1 MLRWLAT
8 FAIAALLVL
17 NLVVPGTSIG
27 RRAAEG
33 AVRNEAPN
41 GVAQLGSRLP
51 DFTLLDRSGEPFRL
65 ADLRGHRV
73 LLTFER
79 SLDW

>member
-8 FAIAALLVL
+8 FGIVALLLL
-17 NLVVPGTSIG
+17 NLLVPSTPIG

-33 AVRNEAPN
+33 AVRSEAPDS
-41 GVAQLGSRLP
+41 VAKLGSRLP
-51 DFTLLDRSGEPFRL
+51 DFTLLDLDGEPFRI

>member
-8 FAIAALLVL
+8 LGIAALLVL
-17 NLVVPGTSIG
+17 NLLVPSTPIG
-27 RRAAEG
+27 RRAAEA

-41 GVAQLGSRLP
+41 AVAKLGSRLP
-51 DFTLLDRSGEPFRL
+51 DFTLLDLDGEPFRIT
-65 ADLRGHRV
+65 DLHGHRV

>member
-8 FAIAALLVL
+8 LGIAALLAL
-17 NLVVPGTSIG
+17 NLLMPSTSIG

-33 AVRNEAPN
+33 AVRHEAPA
-41 GVAQLGSRLP
+41 GVARLGTRLP
-51 DFTLLDRSGEPFRL
+51 DFTLLDLDGVPFRL